1 MIATFCFF
9 LLWYAFFIVA
19 FGLGFYILLHKKP
32 EDKPEDGIENT
43 NENDKTSDVKV
54 VCAKED
60 GYAFFNSPWLSLIKT
75 STMFVGELVIMMYLI
90 TSFESFERLSYT
102 SPDMNQYNLSISGIF
117 RHSSGF
123 RKPSSTFCLHVFSLL
138 RVYNCGG
145 FNESTEWFGC
155 KRYRDHSG

>member
-1 MIATFCFF
+1 MCFNEHNHILIFLLLCVQDGYLLTNCKFLQVIATFCFF

-90 TSFESFERLSYT
+90 TSFESFERLILYFT
-102 SPDMNQYNLSISGIF
+102 
-117 RHSSGF
+117 
-123 RKPSSTFCLHVFSLL
+123 
-138 RVYNCGG
+138 
-145 FNESTEWFGC
+145 
-155 KRYRDHSG
+155 

>member
-1 MIATFCFF
+1 MCFNEHNHILIFLLLCVQYGYLLTNCKFLQVIATFCFF

-43 NENDKTSDVKV
+43 NEDDKTSDVKV

-90 TSFESFERLSYT
+90 TSFESFERL
-102 SPDMNQYNLSISGIF
+102 NHLI
-117 RHSSGF
+117 
-123 RKPSSTFCLHVFSLL
+123 LHLI
-138 RVYNCGG
+138 
-145 FNESTEWFGC
+145 
-155 KRYRDHSG
+155 